1 MSINFQ
7 EILKELEYRVDK
19 GIIDLTKEEQVTKLV
34 DILKENGVSDANEMA
49 QKARVYFSYINE
61 APVTVVKN
69 KETGNVYP
77 VKNVDPSR
85 HVVATPADIKQAKA
99 NGTFSTSEP
108 EQPKVKGKSV
118 FGKGKGGN
126 VFEPKKSNLKA
137 SPELNNKID
146 KLNDVVTAQ
155 TKKHYKNG
163 FVAGAAPGNAGSMLN
178 ENGSNDVA
186 QWSMENAIT
195 DIGKACVYLHSQL
208 KGGKLLEANSQG
220 SAAAGISAKT
230 LRELREKNP
239 QLKNVN
245 DAALSRIL
253 IAASSGL
260 IKANDAREAIKNN
273 GWKEEECVV
282 HGYFGDKTGLEAQ
295 AQIIGS
301 ATRIVGPDGTEIPRD
316 FAMHLVQNSGKAAN
330 PSDTAQFTYNSRTG
344 EVCIQFSSDKDSFDA
359 IVAQSSFA
367 KEGEIKKKQIDDL
380 IKDGKLN
387 RAGGE
392 KLKVLIDKQTQ
403 KLNKIEEGLKTIAAI
418 PAQAMLKLDSKKVGT
433 ALKGISSGAD
443 PMKYYNMIVPKYGKT
458 EKEAINNFLNKAKNE
473 PENLSKNEGEIIAR
487 LKKTFGLDDLVASKI
502 DEIRKKSV
510 AVERQM
516 LDEMNKIKVPISGG
530 KVGMGDYMDALNFID
545 KFHMAGAMGDTHGV
559 FKYDGLFKVVCG
571 FGVID
576 NNIIRGCVNT
586 KNQDDFIRKFG
597 SEKEEL
603 QRSKTNNIT
612 GSVRIAYFLNDKGQR
627 IRIGEKRQRSKTGET
642 GRFNTVYKWD
652 KDTINCFKRKNGLA

>member
-1 MSINFQ
+1 MNMNFD
-7 EILKELEYRVDK
+7 EILLELSYRV
-19 GIIDLTKEEQVTKLV
+19 GIVDLTKEYQVTELIN
-34 DILKENGVSDANEMA
+34 ILKEGGYQTPEELAN
-49 QKARVYFSYINE
+49 KARVYFSYLNE
-61 APVTVVKN
+61 EDIVKN
-69 KETGNVYP
+69 KKSGNIYV
-77 VKNVDPSR
+77 VSKMDPKV
-85 HVVATPADIKQAKA
+85 HDKPTPAEINKAKKA
-99 NGTFSTSEP
+99 NGGKLPKGEP
-108 EQPKVKGKSV
+108 KPAAPVKGTSV

-137 SPELNNKID
+137 SPELNNKVD
-146 KLNDVVTAQ
+146 KINDTVFAQ

-163 FVAGAAPGNAGSMLN
+163 FVTGAAPGNAGSMLN

-186 QWSMENAIT
+186 QWSLENDVN

-220 SAAAGISAKT
+220 SAAAGISTKT
-230 LRELREKNP
+230 LNELRAKNP
-239 QLKNVN
+239 ELKKLN

-260 IKANDAREAIKNN
+260 IKAKDAREAVKNN
-273 GWKEEECVV
+273 GWKIEDCVM
-282 HGYFGDKTGLEAQ
+282 HGYFGDKTGLDAQ
-295 AQIIGS
+295 AEMIRS
-301 ATRIVGPDGTEIPRD
+301 ATKIKGPDGQEIPRD

-330 PSDTAQFTYNSRTG
+330 PSDTAQFTYNSITG

-380 IKDGKLN
+380 IKNGKIN
-387 RAGGE
+387 KNGGE
-392 KLKVLIDKQTQ
+392 KLKLLIDKQTQ

-418 PAQAMLKLDSKKVGT
+418 PAAAMSRLDSKKVSA
-433 ALKGISSGAD
+433 ALKKISSGAD
-443 PMKYYNMIVPKYGKT
+443 PMKYYNMIVPKYGKND
-458 EKEAINNFLNKAKNE
+458 KEAIKNFLNKAKNE
-473 PENLSKNEGEIIAR
+473 PETLSKNEGEIIAR
-487 LKKTFGLDDLVASKI
+487 LKKVFGLDDLVGKKI

-516 LDEMNKIKVPISGG
+516 LDEMNKIKIPIKGG

-545 KFHMAGAMGDTHGV
+545 KFHMGGAMGDKHGV
-559 FKYDGLFKVVCG
+559 FKYPGLFKVVCG
-571 FGVID
+571 FGVIND
-576 NNIIRGCVNT
+576 NIVSNCMNT
-586 KNQDDFIRKFG
+586 NNQDDFIRKFG

-603 QRSKTNNIT
+603 QHSKTNNIT

-627 IRIGEKRQRSKTGET
+627 VRIGEKRQRSKTGET

-652 KDTINCFKRKNGLA
+652 KDTINCFKRKNGIA